1 MNALSRAVWMLAV
14 LLALGACR
22 GSGQRNDNGGDQ
34 AGSQPRPTQQ
44 QSPASPV
51 ERARAHTDLGVS
63 YLQVG
68 RFAVALQELN
78 EALAADP
85 NFVPAHNGLGLLHME
100 LREDDKAKAS
110 FEKALRINPNDSETN
125 NNYGLFICNRGKPK
139 DSIKYFVAALKNP
152 LYATP
157 EDSFVNAGIC
167 SRRAGDVATAQL
179 YFERALVNQPNDGRA
194 LVNLAQLHFERKQF
208 NLARSYLNRHMQSIK
223 APDAGTLMLGV
234 LIEQAL
240 GDRAAVMSYGAQ
252 LRERF
257 PDSPEMRQ
265 FNEGKYE

>member
-1 MNALSRAVWMLAV
+1 MNALSRVACTLAV
-14 LLALGACR
+14 VLALGACR
-22 GSGQRNDNGGDQ
+22 SSGQRSGPDGDQ
-34 AGSQPRPTQQ
+34 VGTQPRPQQQ
-44 QSPASPV
+44 QSPASPA

-110 FEKALRINPNDSETN
+110 FEKALRIDPNDSETN
-125 NNYGLFICNRGKPK
+125 NNYGLFVCNRGKPK
-139 DSIKYFVAALKNP
+139 ESIKYFLAALKNP

-167 SRRAGDVATAQL
+167 SRRAGDVDTAQL

-194 LVNLAQLHFERKQF
+194 LVNLAQVHLERKQF
-208 NLARSYLNRHMQSIK
+208 NLARSYLNRYMQSIK

-234 LIEQAL
+234 RIEQAL